1 MMAIQ
6 RKYLLLGIGLAACV
20 AAVVAPIYFSIQK
33 PAAQVAPLAM
43 RSAVVDRRFVSREDS
58 SQRALSKSTSMRID
72 PVPISIRQRMKTAKD
87 WYALAKEILPQAKT
101 GDPEAQYVLFM
112 TNRLCTLGLT
122 DYFKK
127 YDTLEKA
134 RQAAM
139 QYDNRPLREVE
150 ARFQRC
156 HGFYTDEAI
165 TLGDPWHWLQTAT
178 DAGYAPAQTQTAR
191 ERLLQDQSKA
201 FIRAGA
207 TPADAVAYLPP
218 IGGDADPRELLAM
231 AVQSADPEVLAEIG
245 SLQHLLNPQ
254 QPRDTV
260 HINSAAW
267 MYVAC
272 QRGADCSVFGPA
284 SLTNCGPNDGQ
295 CTPVPER
302 FLAQVNYNWAP
313 VQEKVNEINAALN
326 AKQWDKLGLTPIG

>member
-1 MMAIQ
+1 VAIQ
-6 RKYLLLGIGLAACV
+6 QKHLILGIGLAACV
-20 AAVVAPIYFSIQK
+20 AAVVAPRYFSIQK
-33 PAAQVAPLAM
+33 PVAQLAPSAT
-43 RSAVVDRRFVSREDS
+43 RSAAIDSRLVSREAV
-58 SQRALSKSTSMRID
+58 SQSAISKSTSMRVNSD
-72 PVPISIRQRMKTAKD
+72 PISIRQRMKTAKD
-87 WYALAKEILPQAKT
+87 WYALAKEILPQAKK

-139 QYDNRPLREVE
+139 QYDGRPLGEVE
-150 ARFQRC
+150 ARYQRC
-156 HGFYTDEAI
+156 HGFYTDDAF
-165 TLGDPWHWLQTAT
+165 TLGDPWHWLQAAT

-201 FIRAGA
+201 FVRAGA
-207 TPADAVAYLPP
+207 TPADPTAYLPP
-218 IGGDADPRELLAM
+218 IGGDANPRELLAI

-254 QPRDTV
+254 EPRDAV

-284 SLTNCGPNDGQ
+284 TLTNCGPNDGQ

-326 AKQWDKLGLTPIG
+326 AKRWDKLGLTPIG